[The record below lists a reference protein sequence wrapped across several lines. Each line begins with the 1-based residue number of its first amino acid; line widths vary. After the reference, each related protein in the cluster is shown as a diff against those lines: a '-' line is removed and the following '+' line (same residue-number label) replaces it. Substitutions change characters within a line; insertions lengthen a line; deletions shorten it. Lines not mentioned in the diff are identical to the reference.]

1 MVIGSRIQANV
12 WTRIGDV
19 KDGWE
24 WNKRGGTGRYDRLVS
39 KLNICELN
47 DRWVS
52 GLDERQSDSS
62 IWGWSVHHLGTSR
75 VNGRG
80 ELGL

>member
-1 MVIGSRIQANV
+1 MDKDR
-12 WTRIGDV
+12 DV

-39 KLNICELN
+39 KLNNCKLN

-52 GLDERQSDSS
+52 GLNERQSDSS
-62 IWGWSVHHLGTSR
+62 I
-75 VNGRG
+75 
-80 ELGL
+80 